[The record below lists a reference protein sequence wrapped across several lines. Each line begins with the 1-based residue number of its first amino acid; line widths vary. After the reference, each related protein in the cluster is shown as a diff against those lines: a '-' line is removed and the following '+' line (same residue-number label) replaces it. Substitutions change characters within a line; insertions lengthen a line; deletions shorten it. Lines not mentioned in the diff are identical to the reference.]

1 MAEAA
6 KPAYVYKDKEC
17 TQPISLSE
25 MDEMF
30 ISRPLI
36 LYTEDTDYDGNTLKR
51 YFSVTGI
58 RHAYQNGVECAQIV
72 VSATSGWLYY
82 TSEYTIS

>member
-1 MAEAA
+1 MPALA

-30 ISRPLI
+30 TSRPLI
-36 LYTEDTDYDGNTLKR
+36 LYTEDADDNGNTLKR

-58 RHAYQNGVECAQIV
+58 THVYQNGVEYANIA
-72 VSATSGWLYY
+72 VSAISGWLFY